1 MKEVLLLGDSIR
13 QYTQEK
19 VKELLGE
26 DYHISAPAE
35 NCRFSGYTVY
45 MLPEWLQNFPKPD
58 IIHWN
63 NGLWDTSIRYLE
75 DGCFASVE
83 EYVSNLKKILRE
95 LRKTGAKII
104 FATITPCDPKRA
116 NYNPHIISR
125 SNNADIERYNKAAV
139 ELMKQ
144 EGITVNDL
152 YNVVLPNIPTY
163 IRQDDL
169 IHPTELGIQALAEK
183 IATAIKNA

>member
-26 DYHISAPAE
+26 DYHISAPEE
-35 NCRFSGYTVY
+35 NCRFSGYTLY

-63 NGLWDTSIRYLE
+63 NGLWDTSIRYSE
-75 DGCFASVE
+75 DGCFTTKE
-83 EYVSNLKKILRE
+83 EYISNLKKILRE
-95 LRKTGAKII
+95 LKKTEAKII
-104 FATITPCDPKRA
+104 FATTTPTDPKRA
-116 NYNPHIISR
+116 NYNPHIISKT
-125 SNNADIERYNKAAV
+125 NNADIERYNEAAI
-139 ELMKQ
+139 ELMKK
-144 EGITVNDL
+144 EGIPVNDL

-169 IHPTELGIQALAEK
+169 IHPTELGVEALAEK
-183 IATAIKNA
+183 IADAIKKL